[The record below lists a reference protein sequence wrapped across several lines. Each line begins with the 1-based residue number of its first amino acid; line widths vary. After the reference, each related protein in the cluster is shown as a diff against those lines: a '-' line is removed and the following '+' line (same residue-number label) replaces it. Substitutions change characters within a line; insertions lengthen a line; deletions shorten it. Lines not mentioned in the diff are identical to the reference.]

1 MARRDTPHAEAH
13 GGSDAASAAA
23 NAFQSLSSAIEAVGE
38 TERSRTPEQMI
49 ADAVARK
56 HEFIAALAMLA
67 SSLQELRSA
76 GEYEAGASIVAEC
89 RRYDGFFVRMSEQ
102 LSSQVRFN

>member
-1 MARRDTPHAEAH
+1 MSGHTAGASGDDVDMT
-13 GGSDAASAAA
+13 SAAA
-23 NAFQSLSSAIEAVGE
+23 VAFQSLSAAVEAVGDSG
-38 TERSRTPEQMI
+38 RVRTSEQMI
-49 ADAVARK
+49 AEAVARK

-76 GEYEAGASIVAEC
+76 GEYEALASIVAEC

-102 LSSQVRFN
+102 LSRVHLSTI

>member
-1 MARRDTPHAEAH
+1 MDDDDMT
-13 GGSDAASAAA
+13 SAAA
-23 NAFQSLSSAIEAVGE
+23 VAFQSLSAAVEAAGD
-38 TERSRTPEQMI
+38 TGHARTSEQMI
-49 ADAVARK
+49 ADADARK

-76 GEYEAGASIVAEC
+76 DEYEALASIVAEC

-102 LSSQVRFN
+102 LSLMQLSTN